1 MKKKIIFSLVVMLLS
16 VTSVSAQGIYSITGK
31 INRAKWRAESA
42 ANTAKRISDM
52 AKSKTKTIKISKLP
66 KNLSELQSMPEF
78 KLKDEFEVA
87 ALAVAVLCNYENN
100 PEETLKMVDA
110 LRGPEPLT
118 AYGKEFI
125 RDRLKDKQYKTFSF
139 FHGATPDNDYPP
151 KEPLK
156 INVHTTQYSYQDNN
170 YATLYLKSGG
180 ADSERPI
187 QLRKKPSTG
196 QWFVVDFNFLSD
208 IRIPASQDAWH

>member
-1 MKKKIIFSLVVMLLS
+1 MACRIGCQYRKAHQRHGEVED
-16 VTSVSAQGIYSITGK
+16 QD
-31 INRAKWRAESA
+31 
-42 ANTAKRISDM
+42 ISDM

-139 FHGATPDNDYPP
+139 FHGATPDNDYTP

>member
-1 MKKKIIFSLVVMLLS
+1 MKKKIIFALTVMLLS

-42 ANTAKRISDM
+42 ANTAKQISNL

-78 KLKDEFEVA
+78 KLQDEFEVA
-87 ALAVAVLCNYENN
+87 ALVVAVLCNFEKD
-100 PEETLKMVDA
+100 PEGTLEMIDA

-118 AYGKEFI
+118 SSGKHFI
-125 RDRLKDKQYKTFSF
+125 HERLDNKQYKTFSF
-139 FHGATPDNDYPP
+139 FHGATPNNDYTP

-156 INVHTTQYSYQDNN
+156 IDVHSTQYSYHDNN
-170 YATLYLKSGG
+170 YATLYLRSGG